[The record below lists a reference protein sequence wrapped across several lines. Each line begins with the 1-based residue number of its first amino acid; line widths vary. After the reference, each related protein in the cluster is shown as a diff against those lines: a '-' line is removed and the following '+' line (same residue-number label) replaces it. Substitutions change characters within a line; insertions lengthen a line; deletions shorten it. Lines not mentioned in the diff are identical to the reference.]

1 MTLTRKESFQELDA
15 LALGYQLS
23 KLGYCSIDTQ
33 QDAPYFGNW
42 VNVDQLKIITYAEG
56 DYIETTGDNKEEFKN
71 YLLEKII
78 KWYQD
83 RKEFLGIDPGLN
95 EKKRD
100 SLINFGLSNLIH

>member
-1 MTLTRKESFQELDA
+1 MALTKKESFQELDA
-15 LALGYQLS
+15 IALGYQLS
-23 KLGYCSIDTQ
+23 KLGYSSIDTLL
-33 QDAPYFGNW
+33 DAPYLGNW
-42 VNVDQLKIITYAEG
+42 VNVETLSCITYVKG
-56 DYIETTGDNKEEFKN
+56 DYIETTSDDKEEFKN

-95 EKKRD
+95 EKKRN

>member
-1 MTLTRKESFQELDA
+1 MTLTKKESFQELDA
-15 LALGYQLS
+15 IALGYQLS
-23 KLGYCSIDTQ
+23 KLGYCSIDTRE
-33 QDAPYFGNW
+33 DAPYFGNW
-42 VNVDQLKIITYAEG
+42 VNVEKLKVVTYAEG
-56 DYIETTGDNKEEFKN
+56 DYTETTGDNKEEFKN

-100 SLINFGLSNLIH
+100 SLINFGLANLIH

>member
-1 MTLTRKESFQELDA
+1 MTLTKKESFQELDA
-15 LALGYQLS
+15 IALGYQLS
-23 KLGYCSIDTQ
+23 KLGYSSIDTRD
-33 QDAPYFGNW
+33 DAPYFGNW
-42 VNVDQLKIITYAEG
+42 VNVDQLKVITYVEG
-56 DYIETTGDNKEEFKN
+56 DYIETSGDDEEEFKN

-83 RKEFLGIDPGLN
+83 RKEFLGIDPGLD

>member
-1 MTLTRKESFQELDA
+1 MTLTKKESFQELDA
-15 LALGYQLS
+15 IALGYQLS
-23 KLGYCSIDTQ
+23 KLGYSSIDTLL
-33 QDAPYFGNW
+33 DAPYLGNW
-42 VNVDQLKIITYAEG
+42 VNVEELKVITYVEG

-100 SLINFGLSNLIH
+100 SLINFGLANLIH

>member
-1 MTLTRKESFQELDA
+1 MIKTLKEHVEQDA
-15 LALGYQLS
+15 IGLGYGLTKS
-23 KLGYCSIDTQ
+23 GYCTIDTTE
-33 QDAPYFGNW
+33 DAPYFGVWLNIEE
-42 VNVDQLKIITYAEG
+42 LKIVSYCEG
-56 DYIETTGDNKEEFKN
+56 DLIVNIGDNKEEFKN

-83 RKEFLGIDPGLN
+83 RKEFLGIDPGFD

>member
-1 MTLTRKESFQELDA
+1 MTLTKKESFQELDA
-15 LALGYQLS
+15 IALGYQLS
-23 KLGYCSIDTQ
+23 KLGYSSIDTLL
-33 QDAPYFGNW
+33 DAPYLGNW
-42 VNVDQLKIITYAEG
+42 VNVEKLKVITYIEG

>member
-1 MTLTRKESFQELDA
+1 MTLTKKESFQELDA
-15 LALGYQLS
+15 IALGYQLS
-23 KLGYCSIDTQ
+23 KLGYSSIDTLL
-33 QDAPYFGNW
+33 DAPYLGNW
-42 VNVDQLKIITYAEG
+42 VNVDKLKVITYIEG

>member
-1 MTLTRKESFQELDA
+1 MPLTKKESFQELDA
-15 LALGYQLS
+15 IALGYQLS
-23 KLGYCSIDTQ
+23 KLGYCSIDTRE
-33 QDAPYFGNW
+33 DAPYFGNW
-42 VNVDQLKIITYAEG
+42 VNVEKLRIITYCEG
-56 DYIETTGDNKEEFKN
+56 DYTETTGDNKEEFKK

-83 RKEFLGIDPGLN
+83 RKEFLGIDPELN